1 MKQLVLVTI
10 TAFLILSFAKISK
23 GQSDMT
29 SYFMD
34 AVPQSQ
40 YENPAQIPDV
50 KWHFSFP
57 ALSSNYIEVA
67 NSGFHFQD
75 VIENRGDSSYLLLD
89 ELVNEKLNESNHMAL
104 FLNNE
109 LLSFGFRA
117 MDNMYFNFSVNNRT
131 NFRLTYPK
139 ELFALPYNGNAAY
152 IGEKVEL
159 EPFSLKATD
168 YTEMALGVAREE
180 PGKWSAGLRF
190 KLLFGRANIWTE
202 NVYASLKTEEQGYDI
217 TAEAELLTRL
227 TMPPGVDLMNPDS
240 IGEPNIEDFVFNTSN
255 TGIGI
260 DFGFN
265 YFISEDVSLSASV
278 IDLGSINFNQNTY
291 KYGNERTEVTFE
303 GFDAY
308 DYINLSDSATSE
320 KIDNTVDSI
329 AQKFNMEMTREDYSM
344 PLTTRFYLGGQ
355 FHINDKQQAGLLFR
369 GQYFNGDFWP
379 AITASYNH
387 RFGRIFSLSASY
399 TATHDSYLNVGL
411 GGALNMGPIQ
421 LYVISDNWMAA
432 FRPEQTKYFNL
443 HFGLNVA
450 IRHKKDKTKPMFIEE
465 D

>member
-1 MKQLVLVTI
+1 MKQLVLTII
-10 TAFLILSFAKISK
+10 TAFLILFSTTISK
-23 GQSDMT
+23 GQSEMT
-29 SYFMD
+29 TYFMD

-57 ALSSNYIEVA
+57 LLSSVYAEAA

-89 ELVNEKLNESNHMAL
+89 ELVNDKLNESNHIA
-104 FLNNE
+104 FHVSHE

-117 MDNMYFNFSVNNRT
+117 AENMYFNFALNNRT
-131 NFRLTYPK
+131 NFRFTYPK

-152 IGEKVEL
+152 VGEKVEL
-159 EPFSLKATD
+159 TPLSLKATD
-168 YTEMALGVAREE
+168 YVEMALGAAWEE

-202 NVYASLKTEEQGYDI
+202 KVYASLKTEEQGYDI
-217 TAEAELLTRL
+217 TAEAEMLTRL
-227 TMPPGVDLMNPDS
+227 TMPPGIDLMNTDS
-240 IGEPNIEDFVFNTSN
+240 IGEPNFEEYVLNTSN
-255 TGIGI
+255 VGLGV

-265 YFISEDVSLSASV
+265 YFITDDVSLSASV

-308 DYINLSDSATSE
+308 NYVNLSDSATSE
-320 KIDNTVDSI
+320 EIENTLDSI
-329 AQKFNMEMTREDYSM
+329 GRKFNMETTREDYSM

-355 FHINDKQQAGLLFR
+355 FHINENQQAGLLFR
-369 GQYFNGDFWP
+369 GQFFNGDFWP

-387 RFGRIFSLSASY
+387 RFGRVFSLAASY
-399 TATHDSYLNVGL
+399 TATHDSYMNIGL

-421 LYVISDNWMAA
+421 LYVASDNWMAA

-450 IRHKKDKTKPMFIEE
+450 IRQKKDQDKPMFI
-465 D
+465 DAD